1 MLKSKHRLG
10 WKLHRLDL
18 LMQLYLRSNGDDVI
32 PPAQMRMLEFIA
44 SHPGCTQ
51 VDVADEMQVSPAS
64 VAQSIKRIEASGYV
78 VRAACKGN
86 LRANSLEIT
95 PSGINAAALCRK
107 VFDGLQERMLVGFSA
122 DERGTLDAMIDR
134 LIVNLE
140 SGDMGSMN
148 NMELSMLVKSDGDKC
163 K

>member
-1 MLKSKHRLG
+1 MLKKQPRLG

-51 VDVADEMQVSPAS
+51 ADVAEEMQVSPAS

-78 VRAACKGN
+78 SRAACKGN

-95 PSGINAAALCRK
+95 PSGIDAAALCRK
-107 VFDGLQERMLVGFSA
+107 VFDGLQDRMLLGFSA
-122 DERGTLDAMIDR
+122 DEREALDSMITR
-134 LIVNLE
+134 LMSNLE
-140 SGDMGSMN
+140 SGDTGSMN
-148 NMELSMLVKSDGDKC
+148 NMELSLLVKADGEKR